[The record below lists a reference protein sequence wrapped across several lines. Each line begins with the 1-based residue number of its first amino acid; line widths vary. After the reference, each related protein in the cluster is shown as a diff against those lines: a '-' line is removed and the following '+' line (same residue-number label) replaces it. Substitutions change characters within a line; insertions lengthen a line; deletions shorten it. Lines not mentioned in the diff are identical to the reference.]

1 MMTATQRPTWEV
13 TVDAKRF
20 FADVKTDDG
29 TEKRMFRLTTA
40 VVVVSIPLRSGAVDK
55 VAFMKS
61 SRGRQYRDSRGK
73 RVSRKGRGEFD
84 DTTNGIAPLYLSA
97 DECQAELKR
106 LLDDSYE
113 GERAFQALNV

>member
-20 FADVKTDDG
+20 FADVQTEDG

-40 VVVVSIPLRSGAVDK
+40 VVVVSIPLARGGVDK

-61 SRGRQYRDSRGK
+61 SRGKQYRDSRGK
-73 RVSRKGRGEFD
+73 RTTKKSEWGD
-84 DTTNGIAPLYLSA
+84 STNGLSPLYLSA
-97 DECQAELKR
+97 ADCESELKR